1 MKRTY
6 KNEYGDGTVEYVE
19 YEIEEYSPDDEEATD
34 EEILEALK
42 EVV

>member
-6 KNEYGDGTVEYVE
+6 RNEYGDGTVEYVE
-19 YEIEEYSPDDEEATD
+19 YEIEEYSTDDEEATD
-34 EEILEALK
+34 EEILQAVE